1 MVGRP
6 NNIGATEE
14 MVDVLVPWNLFRV
27 GGPNNVGATEK
38 MSINSLLLK
47 KSMFRD
53 IKRGDEEANIND
65 DDH

>member
-1 MVGRP
+1 
-6 NNIGATEE
+6 

-53 IKRGDEEANIND
+53 IKHGDEEANIND

>member
-1 MVGRP
+1 
-6 NNIGATEE
+6 

-27 GGPNNVGATEK
+27 GGPNNIGATEK

-47 KSMFRD
+47 KSMFRY
-53 IKRGDEEANIND
+53 IKHGDEEANIND